1 MKDVV
6 IYPGNFGT
14 FEQGQKRVGL
24 HLNRFVRDV
33 LRQNGYPTKSC
44 DSACL
49 EPNICDLLTDCPG
62 GGSNDWDDLINI
74 PDTIEDIVGAA
85 FAKGDMLYYD
95 GSNLTR
101 LPIGTAGQ
109 VLTVVAGDPVWATGG
124 AGASAYLGL
133 TDTPS
138 VFVARDLVPTINP
151 TLNALE
157 HVGTNKLK
165 SDAGTYLSIF
175 TLPSVITGGSG
186 VAGNSTII
194 GNKVFSNYQFTPT
207 LDAGGSYPAT
217 VSTAWSLD
225 NTGKV
230 YPASNAFFQYQ
241 ILVNGVRV
249 PYSITAGG
257 VNSETISFSIPSSS
271 ATVIIKALVTADI

>member
-1 MKDVV
+1 MKEVV

-14 FEQGQKRVGL
+14 FDKGQKRVGL
-24 HLNRFVRDV
+24 HLNRFVRDI

-44 DSACL
+44 DAACL

-62 GGSNDWDDLINI
+62 GGSNDWDDLTNI
-74 PDTIEDIVGAA
+74 PDAIQDILGVA

-109 VLTVVAGDPVWATGG
+109 VLTVVGGDPVWSAGG
-124 AGASAYLGL
+124 AGATNYLSL

-151 TLNALE
+151 LLNALE
-157 HVGTNKLK
+157 HIGTNKLK
-165 SDAGTYLSIF
+165 SDAGTYLNF
-175 TLPSVITGGSG
+175 FFPPSVITGGSG
-186 VAGNSTII
+186 VAGNSTVI
-194 GNKVFSNYQFTPT
+194 GNKVFSNYQVTAT

-217 VSTAWSLD
+217 VSTVWSLN

-230 YPASNAFFQYQ
+230 YAAANAFFQHQ
-241 ILVNGVRV
+241 VLVNGARV
-249 PYSITAGG
+249 PYTITGG
-257 VNSETISFSIPSSS
+257 GADSEIISFEVPSSA
-271 ATVIIKALVTADI
+271 ATVIIKALVTADV